1 MPKDNV
7 ETVASVV
14 METPKYRKNGI
25 QQVIADVNEV
35 MTALEHGKTLA
46 ENNKANQIG
55 SQDRFLQ
62 ALTDAEALGE
72 NVHKVKQLVCEA
84 NGWSFEMFDATSN
97 TMVKVAGDKA
107 PNVVKVNFSVAISA
121 FKKGFTFKEF
131 GSWKELREAIK
142 ELDPLEHL
150 KEAEKNL
157 NKTLKGASVQDI
169 ATATETI
176 KKLLEKL
183 SK

>member
-14 METPKYRKNGI
+14 METPKYRKKGI

-35 MTALEHGKTLA
+35 MTALEHGQTLA
-46 ENNKANQIG
+46 ENNKANKIG
-55 SQDRFLQ
+55 SQDRLLHSFQ
-62 ALTDAEALGE
+62 EAEELGVNIHE
-72 NVHKVKQLVCEA
+72 LKKLSCEA
-84 NGWSFEMFDATSN
+84 NGYSFKMFDATSN
-97 TMVKVAGDKA
+97 EMINVEGDKA
-107 PNVVKVNFSVAISA
+107 PNVFKVNYSVGTSA
-121 FKKGFTFKEF
+121 FKKGFKFKEF
-131 GSWKELREAIK
+131 GSWKEMREAIK

-150 KEAEKNL
+150 KEAEKDL
-157 NKTLKGASVQDI
+157 NKALKGASVQDI